1 MLDVVLI
8 LLLFF
13 AVVATY
19 ALFVQKGI
27 TVSLPTATSG
37 ATHDKGTIITVTQ
50 AGDIFLD
57 DRPIPMAEIEPE
69 IRRLTA
75 ERPPLQVVFNIDQQ
89 VAYNTVIQL
98 LDSVRLGGASNVV
111 LEANAPR

>member
-1 MLDVVLI
+1 
-8 LLLFF
+8 
-13 AVVATY
+13 
-19 ALFVQKGI
+19 
-27 TVSLPTATSG
+27 
-37 ATHDKGTIITVTQ
+37 
-50 AGDIFLD
+50 
-57 DRPIPMAEIEPE
+57 MAEIEPE

>member
-1 MLDVVLI
+1 
-8 LLLFF
+8 
-13 AVVATY
+13 
-19 ALFVQKGI
+19 
-27 TVSLPTATSG
+27 
-37 ATHDKGTIITVTQ
+37 
-50 AGDIFLD
+50 IFLD

-75 ERPPLQVVFNIDQQ
+75 ERPTLQVVFNIDQQ